1 MTHES
6 RVKRIDGT
14 RTAGAKHRTI
24 ERRQARQLKRM
35 NGRA

>member
-1 MTHES
+1 MSHES

-24 ERRQARQLKRM
+24 ERRQARTLKAANR
-35 NGRA
+35 